1 MEKQIIEMFKLQDTL
16 NKKTSWDNWKL
27 WVTNKWKII
36 NWRRCI
42 YMELA
47 EAIDSISWKHWKN
60 IDWWIDYENFKV
72 ELIDIWHFLMS
83 ELLRFYSIDELVILV
98 TKYSKIKSNIKLP
111 INWKKEN
118 NTQIDDILEPY
129 ENLMALSLLKID
141 DKDYLESLIESFFI
155 CLDSAWISFDG
166 LYKLYIWKNVLN
178 KFRQDHGYK
187 EWVYIKI
194 WNWEE
199 DNVVMQK
206 IIENTLWFDEIYT
219 ELEEV
224 YSKFTKI

>member
-47 EAIDSISWKHWKN
+47 EAIDSVSWKHWKN

-224 YSKFTKI
+224 YSKFSKI

>member
-47 EAIDSISWKHWKN
+47 EAIDSVSWKHWKN

-187 EWVYIKI
+187 EWAYIKI

>member
-1 MEKQIIEMFKLQDTL
+1 MEKQIIEMFELQDSL

-27 WVTNKWKII
+27 WVTNKGKII

-47 EAIDSISWKHWKN
+47 EAIDSVSWKHWKN
-60 IDWWIDYENFKV
+60 IEWWIDYENFKV

-83 ELLRFYSIDELVILV
+83 ELLRFYTIDELVVLV
-98 TKYSKIKSNIKLP
+98 NKYSNSKSDIKLP
-111 INWKKEN
+111 LIWEKEN
-118 NTQIDDILEPY
+118 NAEIDDILEPY

-155 CLDSAWISFDG
+155 CLDSASVSFDY

-187 EWVYIKI
+187 EWTYIKI

-199 DNVVMQK
+199 DNVVMQR
-206 IIENTLWFDEIYT
+206 IIEKTLWFWEIYNG
-219 ELEEV
+219 LEEV
-224 YSKFTKI
+224 YSKLK

>member
-47 EAIDSISWKHWKN
+47 EAIDSVSWKHWKN